1 MVSGGKILKSKIV
14 QVAELEIKTSSGK
27 NEVFLIILTDRFAIL
42 LDTRFYSRIPAYNQ
56 N

>member
-14 QVAELEIKTSSGK
+14 HVAELDIKTSSGK
-27 NEVFLIILTDRFAIL
+27 NEVFLVIFADRFAIL
-42 LDTRFYSRIPAYNQ
+42 LDTRFSSRIPAYNQ